1 MKTLRIYLEIQG
13 KKLLVG
19 EIQGMHPDDAVF
31 TYDEEYLAHGVP
43 VSVSLPLQRESFP
56 PSMTRC
62 FFEGLLPEGFSRKSV
77 ANWMHADEEDYL
89 TILAGLGKECLGA
102 IRVVETETETDTDT
116 DSSDKPSYKELTI
129 EQVRQLA
136 AEGATK
142 STELL
147 VKSHLSL
154 TGASGKVGLFLN
166 NGKWYQPRGTAPSS
180 HIVKQ
185 SHVRLKHMV
194 ENELLALRTA
204 QRLGIPTAR
213 SFVVNTGSYQDSE
226 ILLATERYDRDLV
239 HSTKKVN
246 GMICPL
252 RLHQEDFAQALGI
265 PGSKKY
271 ETPGGNYL
279 EKIFRLVRN
288 VSENPLKDQ
297 CTLLDLLI
305 YDKLIGNTDNHIKN
319 ISLLYSPDLRS
330 VRLAPA
336 YDLVSTL
343 LYRESTSDMSIA
355 IAGEMRW
362 DKITRDTF
370 LQADQEIGLSRKII
384 GEEYDRLQEQM
395 IPALN
400 AVAAEMERE
409 GFADTSAIAQ
419 KIIALQKATEK

>member
-1 MKTLRIYLEIQG
+1 
-13 KKLLVG
+13 
-19 EIQGMHPDDAVF
+19 
-31 TYDEEYLAHGVP
+31 
-43 VSVSLPLQRESFP
+43 
-56 PSMTRC
+56 
-62 FFEGLLPEGFSRKSV
+62 
-77 ANWMHADEEDYL
+77 
-89 TILAGLGKECLGA
+89 
-102 IRVVETETETDTDT
+102 
-116 DSSDKPSYKELTI
+116 
-129 EQVRQLA
+129 
-136 AEGATK
+136 
-142 STELL
+142 
-147 VKSHLSL
+147 
-154 TGASGKVGLFLN
+154 
-166 NGKWYQPRGTAPSS
+166 
-180 HIVKQ
+180 KQ

-213 SFVVNTGSYQDSE
+213 SFVVNTGSFQDSE

-239 HSTKKVN
+239 HSTKKID

-265 PGSKKY
+265 PGSEKY
-271 ETPGGNYL
+271 EAPGGNYL

-297 CTLLDLLI
+297 RILLDLLI
-305 YDKLIGNTDNHIKN
+305 YDKMIGNTDNHIKN
-319 ISLLYSPDLRS
+319 ISLLYSPNLRS

-370 LQADQEIGLSRKII
+370 LQADHEIGLSKKII

-395 IPALN
+395 VPALN
-400 AVAAEMERE
+400 TVAAEMEHE
-409 GFADTSAIAQ
+409 GFADTSAIAK
-419 KIIALQKATEK
+419 KIIALQKSAEK